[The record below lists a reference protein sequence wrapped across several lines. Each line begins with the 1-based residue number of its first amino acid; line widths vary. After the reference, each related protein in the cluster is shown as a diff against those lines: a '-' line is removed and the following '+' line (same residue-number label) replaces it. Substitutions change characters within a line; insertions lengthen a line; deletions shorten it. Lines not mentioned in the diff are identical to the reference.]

1 MAAAQVGSC
10 SSSRSR
16 FSRLAEEVVGR
27 GVGVPI
33 GLGDL
38 VEAGAVEVEGDGSK
52 PFKRNQV
59 CLNHSIILFV
69 AVKSLPCYYNVL
81 IIHHFKQVSKYYY
94 YTLPEC

>member
-10 SSSRSR
+10 CSSRSC
-16 FSRLAEEVVGR
+16 FCRLVEEVVIR
-27 GVGVPI
+27 GVGVAI

-59 CLNHSIILFV
+59 CLNYSPFV
-69 AVKSLPCYYNVL
+69 DRICL
-81 IIHHFKQVSKYYY
+81 IQHNQVF
-94 YTLPEC
+94 LCLC